1 MSRSWGVSDRPW
13 IVDDALW
20 AVIEPL
26 LPKWPKRSPG
36 PRPVDDRR
44 CLQGCRRRL
53 KSGPVAT
60 RES

>member
-1 MSRSWGVSDRPW
+1 MSDRPW